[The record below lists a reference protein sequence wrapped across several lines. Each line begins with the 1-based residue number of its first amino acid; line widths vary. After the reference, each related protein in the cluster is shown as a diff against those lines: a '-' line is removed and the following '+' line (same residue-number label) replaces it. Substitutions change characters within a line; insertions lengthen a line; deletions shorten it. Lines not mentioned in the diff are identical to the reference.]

1 MSKIN
6 GKIFSALAISLLII
20 IIITFL
26 TVDASTWTAFKEIN
40 IFYLYLI
47 IAVTFLAWLLNG
59 IKLKVLSSGVGV
71 KIKFFHAVELGLVD
85 RFFSNITPSG
95 IGGQPIKTAAM
106 MKFDISSGKAGAVV
120 VVELLLRLFFF
131 AFSLPLVI
139 YKISDIFFDYVRPI
153 FLSIGTAIFISTLII
168 LIYLMLYK
176 VKLFLKL
183 SFSLLNIKLSRKLI
197 GEEKIYSWKR
207 KLAEEIKIF
216 NSTIW
221 TYIKSG
227 LFELFIAFLLTV
239 LLWMLRFT
247 ILYFIIKGFNLEIEL
262 GFIILVQLLIYTT
275 VLFIP
280 VPGGSGIEVLLA
292 VILNRFFPL
301 SLVGI
306 IAALWRFFTYYS
318 YIFIG
323 SFVSF
328 KIFKL
333 QEDVENIEMNR
344 S

>member
-1 MSKIN
+1 
-6 GKIFSALAISLLII
+6 
-20 IIITFL
+20 
-26 TVDASTWTAFKEIN
+26 
-40 IFYLYLI
+40 
-47 IAVTFLAWLLNG
+47 
-59 IKLKVLSSGVGV
+59 
-71 KIKFFHAVELGLVD
+71 
-85 RFFSNITPSG
+85 
-95 IGGQPIKTAAM
+95 
-106 MKFDISSGKAGAVV
+106 
-120 VVELLLRLFFF
+120 
-131 AFSLPLVI
+131 
-139 YKISDIFFDYVRPI
+139 
-153 FLSIGTAIFISTLII
+153 
-168 LIYLMLYK
+168 
-176 VKLFLKL
+176 
-183 SFSLLNIKLSRKLI
+183 
-197 GEEKIYSWKR
+197 
-207 KLAEEIKIF
+207 
-216 NSTIW
+216 
-221 TYIKSG
+221 
-227 LFELFIAFLLTV
+227 
-239 LLWMLRFT
+239 MLRFT

-333 QEDVENIEMNR
+333 QKDVENIEMNR